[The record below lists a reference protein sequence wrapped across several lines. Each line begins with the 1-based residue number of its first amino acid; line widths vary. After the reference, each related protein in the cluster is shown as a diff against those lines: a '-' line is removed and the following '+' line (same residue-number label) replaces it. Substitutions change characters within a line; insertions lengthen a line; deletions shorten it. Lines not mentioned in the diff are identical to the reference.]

1 MSDESPYPECR
12 DCDRLIDDHCK
23 GVVSWLLCGYLTREF
38 IENFRPKIMIPRGS
52 INKKEEHMFFKINLV
67 RTDSKGGRIEI
78 EGSADLQGKLKE
90 MYTEME
96 EVMESWD
103 KEEKNGKAN
112 K

>member
-1 MSDESPYPECR
+1 
-12 DCDRLIDDHCK
+12 
-23 GVVSWLLCGYLTREF
+23 
-38 IENFRPKIMIPRGS
+38 
-52 INKKEEHMFFKINLV
+52 MFFKINLV